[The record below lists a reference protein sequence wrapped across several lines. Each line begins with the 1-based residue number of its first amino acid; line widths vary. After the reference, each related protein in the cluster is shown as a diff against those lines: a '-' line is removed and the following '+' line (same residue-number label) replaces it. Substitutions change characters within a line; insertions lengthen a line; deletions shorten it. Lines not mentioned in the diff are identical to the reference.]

1 MAESL
6 EDMFQEVSS
15 EAIEAGVDN
24 SQETDVESPVAEY
37 HDDTEP
43 MDEVDTPEME
53 PTEEIVS
60 EIADGAWDA
69 ILEQHGDVQV
79 PLQVNGETVMR
90 PLKDLPGNAMM
101 REDYS
106 RKTAELSQQKS
117 AAEWAYDVQ
126 AAFQRDP
133 QATIEAFQKAYRL
146 QVNAGT
152 PEPVADPYED
162 YDPDVAAV
170 MRRMDEQNAMLRSE
184 LDSVKQFQET
194 SKDREFRQSIEAEL
208 AQTLTQFE
216 GVNEMDVLAFA
227 TENRLRLPMAA
238 EILWNRQ
245 QNNSKTTSAA
255 AQAKAKELSAE
266 RSGAKRKAG
275 KNAVAAT
282 PRGGYD
288 VESDAGDF
296 STIGELFELEMLRQG
311 SN

>member
-1 MAESL
+1 MTNL
-6 EDMFQEVSS
+6 EDVFQEVSQ
-15 EAIEAGVDN
+15 ETAEIEVDN
-24 SQETDVESPVAEY
+24 SQETDIEESPEVMDIDGE
-37 HDDTEP
+37 EP
-43 MDEVDTPEME
+43 GEEADTPEME
-53 PTEEIVS
+53 PAEAVGDDA
-60 EIADGAWDA
+60 ADVWTT
-69 ILEQHGDVQV
+69 ILEQHGDVEV

-133 QATIEAFQKAYRL
+133 QATIEAFQKAYKL
-146 QVNAGT
+146 QGNAG
-152 PEPVADPYED
+152 EQQPVADPYED

-170 MRRMDEQNAMLRSE
+170 MRKMDEQNAMLRSE

-194 SKDREFRQSIEAEL
+194 TQEREFRQGIEAEL
-208 AQTLTQFE
+208 ASTLSQFE
-216 GVNEMDVLAFA
+216 GVDELDVLAFA

-245 QNNSKTTSAA
+245 QNDSKATSAA

-275 KNAVAAT
+275 KDAVAAT
-282 PRGGYD
+282 PKGGYD

-296 STIGELFELEMLRQG
+296 STIGELFELEMLKSG
-311 SN
+311 ST